1 MWTAYESWQVAE
13 LERLADQDLD
23 GLEIALN
30 EMWRRRP
37 QLLEQ
42 VALSALD
49 RDRITPEHAA
59 QVLKIE
65 REELDAKLAQFRKRA
80 LKRRCVVVGDGAIA
94 RLAEG
99 GLPVWEIVRAYR
111 ALGSLEALH
120 EAFSGAS
127 APSLES
133 ALAYAEEHPAEIE
146 RQIDRYEQL
155 LERRKN
161 EYPRLR

>member
-1 MWTAYESWQVAE
+1 MWTPYESWQVAE

-37 QLLEQ
+37 HLLEQ
-42 VALSALD
+42 VTLSALD
-49 RDRITPEHAA
+49 RETITSDHALRILRIDRED
-59 QVLKIE
+59 LE
-65 REELDAKLAQFRKRA
+65 DKLGQFRKRA
-80 LKRRCVVVGDGAIA
+80 LKRRCVVVGEGAVA
-94 RLAEG
+94 RLADG

-127 APSLES
+127 TQALES

-146 RQIDRYEQL
+146 RQIERYEQL
-155 LERRKN
+155 LERRKS